1 MVGQRDMGKKRGNK
15 KRKRAENDNMEQGR
29 RRLCEPGREL
39 LKAAQEAGFGFR
51 SECQNWEIQKRRV
64 LKCLRAQ

>member
-1 MVGQRDMGKKRGNK
+1 MVGQKGMGKKER
-15 KRKRAENDNMEQGR
+15 KRKRAKNDNMEQGR

-39 LKAAQEAGFGFR
+39 SKAQEAGFGFS
-51 SECQNWEIQKRRV
+51 SECQSWEIQKRRV